1 MAKTSLNFE
10 IHTQDRRLGH
20 TMFGFRQE
28 EGITSLKTG
37 AKREVAQDIE
47 AVFQHV
53 ESRRS
58 LDWPEIVAFVVTVSA
73 SIPPEVAANLI
84 TQWLMSMIPRKPEK
98 IVVER
103 TEIEFEEGLIRRIIH
118 EKMSQSR

>member
-1 MAKTSLNFE
+1 M
-10 IHTQDRRLGH
+10 
-20 TMFGFRQE
+20 
-28 EGITSLKTG
+28 
-37 AKREVAQDIE
+37 AQDIE
-47 AVFQHV
+47 ALFQHV
-53 ESRRS
+53 ESRKS

-103 TEIEFEEGLIRRIIH
+103 TEVEFEEGLIRRIIH